1 MSHICRPSAVHTT
14 RAAARQRLPLPAPR
28 STVPVLLPALCVLL
42 SGCEGPL
49 STLSPA
55 GSGASKVA
63 TLFYVMITVAAL
75 VWLFVMAL
83 ALYAAHKV
91 PRSDSERTGRKL
103 ILFGGILL
111 PVVLLGTL
119 SWWSFGLTNELLE
132 PGDGLV
138 IDVTGER
145 FWWRVHYET
154 PSGPVISA
162 NEIRLPLGERVEF
175 RLRTSDVIHSFWIP
189 SLGGKMD
196 MMPGTVNRL
205 VLEAEREGTFRGAC
219 AEFCGLA
226 HTLME
231 FDVIVMP
238 RDAFYA
244 WLGRRS
250 GNAES
255 PSTPL
260 ASRGRDLFL
269 QNGCGACHRIAGTAA
284 DGRIGPDLTH
294 VGSRRSVG
302 AGTLPSGVG
311 PIAGWIAHPAAVKE
325 GVLMPP
331 YPMLDADELVA
342 IATYLDGLE

>member
-1 MSHICRPSAVHTT
+1 
-14 RAAARQRLPLPAPR
+14 
-28 STVPVLLPALCVLL
+28 
-42 SGCEGPL
+42 
-49 STLSPA
+49 
-55 GSGASKVA
+55 
-63 TLFYVMITVAAL
+63 MITVAAL

-83 ALYAAHKV
+83 AVFAARV
-91 PRSDSERTGRKL
+91 APGENSERTGRKF
-103 ILFGGILL
+103 IVFGGILL

-138 IDVTGER
+138 VDVTGER

-269 QNGCGACHRIAGTAA
+269 QNGCGACHRIA
-284 DGRIGPDLTH
+284 
-294 VGSRRSVG
+294 
-302 AGTLPSGVG
+302 
-311 PIAGWIAHPAAVKE
+311 
-325 GVLMPP
+325 
-331 YPMLDADELVA
+331 
-342 IATYLDGLE
+342 